1 MMDLKIDSSNRKQ
14 RNIIGRVNTESS
26 KISGRKYTG
35 FETHLQRQEAS
46 NLDEAL
52 KKMASDII
60 KQGERLSEKVDIA
73 ELRAYRKMI
82 SEFLD
87 EAVRGF
93 AKFLKESYMDR
104 RGRHRIYSTV
114 KKINKNLEELTQEIL
129 KSEKDH
135 LKILAKIEDIRGLI
149 LDIFL

>member
-1 MMDLKIDSSNRKQ
+1 MDLKIDSSNRNQ

-26 KISGRKYTG
+26 KIAGQKYIEFG
-35 FETHLQRQEAS
+35 THLQRQEAQ

-52 KKMASDII
+52 KQMAQDII
-60 KQGERLSEKVDIA
+60 KQGERLTEKVDIA
-73 ELRAYRKMI
+73 ELRAYKKMI

-93 AKFLKESYMDR
+93 AKFSKESHMDR
-104 RGRHRIYSTV
+104 RGRHRIYSII
-114 KKINKNLEELTQEIL
+114 KKVNSNLEELTQEIL

-135 LKILAKIEDIRGLI
+135 LKILARVEDIRGLI
-149 LDIFL
+149 LDILL

>member
-1 MMDLKIDSSNRKQ
+1 
-14 RNIIGRVNTESS
+14 
-26 KISGRKYTG
+26 
-35 FETHLQRQEAS
+35 
-46 NLDEAL
+46 
-52 KKMASDII
+52 
-60 KQGERLSEKVDIA
+60 
-73 ELRAYRKMI
+73 
-82 SEFLD
+82 
-87 EAVRGF
+87 
-93 AKFLKESYMDR
+93 MDR